1 MQIFGWQNMLHS
13 CRIGVYAEK
22 GLSYSIEVLWTPCFP
37 DEVIAIDF
45 EAAWQLRSEISTAD
59 AK

>member
-1 MQIFGWQNMLHS
+1 MFHS
-13 CRIGVYAEK
+13 CRIDVYAEK
-22 GLSYSIEVLWTPCFP
+22 GSSYSIEVLWTSCFP

-45 EAAWQLRSEISTAD
+45 IENEAAWQLRSEISPAD